1 MYVLDCDSRPI
12 QKERF
17 QFSLYLITVI
27 LIILSFVS
35 TYMDKRVFDVFI
47 TFDLIFGILQIASL
61 TLFVLYGESAYDN
74 RVLMIFN
81 LIIWMIN
88 NIFSFFTYK
97 NSQNFDFLGLCVFFR
112 IGRIFS
118 ACICMISQA
127 RWINLGIKRNNALI
141 K

>member
-1 MYVLDCDSRPI
+1 MYVSKCYSRPR

-17 QFSLYLITVI
+17 QFSLYLITIV
-27 LIILSFVS
+27 LIILSFVL
-35 TYMDKRVFDVFI
+35 TYIDKTVFDVFI
-47 TFDLIFGILQIASL
+47 ILDLIFGILQIASL
-61 TLFVLYGESAYDN
+61 TLFVLYGESACDN
-74 RVLMIFN
+74 RILLFFN

-88 NIFSFFTYK
+88 NIFSFFAYK

-127 RWINLGIKRNNALI
+127 R
-141 K
+141 